1 MIIENDCDGWL
12 WGRCHGRRLLFIS
25 LVLILI
31 MIFKLIFTILN
42 IIRKPI
48 HYPRLALLMIHWQ
61 LSHNHSHCEPF
72 DSTGQTI
79 NLAKWSILT
88 TGGYFHDPGPY
99 VLCSDEY
106 LLIFNPALDKW
117 RRFIVIMAAFFLCS
131 LVNYSLHIFILINCG
146 KYSPGADTEHMAA
159 APDISV
165 WWWMVGWRIN
175 SSVTRGARLTK

>member
-1 MIIENDCDGWL
+1 MLLVGLMIV
-12 WGRCHGRRLLFIS
+12 RAVSRRRLLFIS

-88 TGGYFHDPGPY
+88 TGGYFHDPGPC

-106 LLIFNPALDKW
+106 LLIFNPALDK
-117 RRFIVIMAAFFLCS
+117 
-131 LVNYSLHIFILINCG
+131 
-146 KYSPGADTEHMAA
+146 
-159 APDISV
+159 
-165 WWWMVGWRIN
+165 
-175 SSVTRGARLTK
+175 